1 MNKLKKSSPPAIL
14 LLVVFLL
21 LALSGLLSKNAKTV
35 NEIFFTNMI
44 LQVMVFVLPALFYCL
59 IRRRPVL
66 HKSYTFTVM
75 PLHPLFLVSV
85 FAVMVLGSTLINLG
99 VAALTDSTR
108 EFGNTASS
116 TLTGITDAIGA
127 LHVIFSLCIVP
138 AIAEEFFFRGILL
151 SEYTDENP
159 HAAVILTTVVFAA
172 SHFDLTLLPSY
183 LFSGFL
189 LAFALRVTRSLL
201 APILIHC
208 AVNLFNIFLLPY
220 LWQVTLAPLGPLFTV
235 FIVVGLLLAFALVA
249 LREAEHIYTD
259 YASDPK
265 REGDTFGERGSFA
278 PALGNGLL
286 SPPYIAALALSVL
299 MIWIG

>member
-1 MNKLKKSSPPAIL
+1 MIKLKKSSPPAIL
-14 LLVVFLL
+14 LLVVFVL
-21 LALSGLLSKNAKTV
+21 LAVSGLLSKNAQSV
-35 NEIFFTNMI
+35 NEVFFTNMI
-44 LQVMVFVLPALFYCL
+44 LQVMIFILPALFYCL

-66 HKSYTFTVM
+66 HKSYTFTVV

-99 VAALTDSTR
+99 VAAITDSTR
-108 EFGNTASS
+108 EFGNSASS
-116 TLTGITDAIGA
+116 TLTGITDAVGA

-138 AIAEEFFFRGILL
+138 AIAEEFFFRGVLL
-151 SEYTDENP
+151 SEYTEQNP
-159 HAAVILTTVVFAA
+159 NAAVILTTIVFAA

-235 FIVVGLLLAFALVA
+235 FIVAGLLLSFALVA
-249 LREAEHIYTD
+249 FREAEHIYTD

-265 REGDTFGERGSFA
+265 REGDTFGERGSFSA
-278 PALGNGLL
+278 TLTGGLL
-286 SPPYIAALALSVL
+286 SPPYMVTIALSVL
-299 MIWIG
+299 MIWLG

>member
-1 MNKLKKSSPPAIL
+1 MIKLKKSSPPAIL
-14 LLVVFLL
+14 LLAVFIL
-21 LALSGLLSKNAKTV
+21 LAVSGLLSRNAQSV
-35 NEIFFTNMI
+35 NEVFFTNMI
-44 LQVMVFVLPALFYCL
+44 LQVMIFILPALFYCL

-66 HKSYTFTVM
+66 HKSYTFTVV

-99 VAALTDSTR
+99 VAAITDSTR
-108 EFGNTASS
+108 EFGSSASS
-116 TLTGITDAIGA
+116 TLTGITNVVGA

-138 AIAEEFFFRGILL
+138 AIAEEFFFRGVLL
-151 SEYTDENP
+151 SEYTEQNP
-159 HAAVILTTVVFAA
+159 NAAVILTTIVFAA

-235 FIVVGLLLAFALVA
+235 FIVAGLLLSFALVA
-249 LREAEHIYTD
+249 FREAEHIYTE

-265 REGDTFGERGSFA
+265 REGDTFGEKGSFSTT
-278 PALGNGLL
+278 LTGGLL
-286 SPPYIAALALSVL
+286 SPPYMAAVALSVL
-299 MIWIG
+299 MIWLS

>member
-1 MNKLKKSSPPAIL
+1 MNSLKKSSPPAIL
-14 LLVVFLL
+14 LLIVFILL
-21 LALSGLLSKNAKTV
+21 TVSGFLSKSAQTM
-35 NEIFFTNMI
+35 NEVFFTNMI
-44 LQVMVFVLPALFYCL
+44 LQVLIFVLPSLFYCL

-66 HKSYTFTVM
+66 HQSYTFTAM
-75 PLHPLFLVSV
+75 PIPLLFLTAV
-85 FAVMVLGSTLINLG
+85 FAVMVLGSMLINLG
-99 VAALTDSTR
+99 VAALTNSTQ
-108 EFGNTASS
+108 EFSNSASS
-116 TLTGITDAIGA
+116 TLTGITDVLSA
-127 LHVIFSLCIVP
+127 LHVLFSLCIVP

-159 HAAVILTTVVFAA
+159 HAAVILTTIVFAA
-172 SHFDLTLLPSY
+172 SHFNLTLFPSY
-183 LFSGFL
+183 LFNGFM
-189 LAFALRVTRSLL
+189 LAFALRVTRNLL

-259 YASDPK
+259 YASDPR
-265 REGDTFGERGSFA
+265 REGDTFGERGSFTPTLTA
-278 PALGNGLL
+278 GFL
-286 SPPYIAALALSVL
+286 SPPYLAVLGLSAL

>member
-1 MNKLKKSSPPAIL
+1 MNRLKKSSPPAIL
-14 LLVVFLL
+14 LLIVFILL
-21 LALSGLLSKNAKTV
+21 SLSGLLSKGASTV
-35 NEIFFTNMI
+35 NDVFFTNMI
-44 LQVMVFVLPALFYCL
+44 LQVLIFILPALFYCL
-59 IRRRPVL
+59 IRRRSVTL
-66 HKSYTFTVM
+66 KSYTFSIM

-85 FAVMVLGSTLINLG
+85 FCVMVLGSTLINLG

-116 TLTGITDAIGA
+116 TLTGITDATSA

-138 AIAEEFFFRGILL
+138 AIAEEFFFRGVLL

-159 HAAVILTTVVFAA
+159 TAAVLLTTIVFAA
-172 SHFDLTLLPSY
+172 SHFELSQFPTY
-183 LFSGFL
+183 LFNGLL
-189 LAFALRVTRSLL
+189 LAFTLRITRSLL
-201 APILIHC
+201 SPILIHC

-249 LREAEHIYTD
+249 LREAEQIYTN

-265 REGDTFGERGSFA
+265 READTFGERGSFI
-278 PALGNGLL
+278 PALTGGLL
-286 SPPYIAALALSVL
+286 SPPYLVSLALALV
-299 MIWIG
+299 MAWIG